1 MLACSYSSGVYSS
14 HNSLGNNRELSHDAL
29 TVVELNRQKYLLCL
43 VNTSHVSG
51 LLF

>member
-1 MLACSYSSGVYSS
+1 MLACSYSSGGYS

-43 VNTSHVSG
+43 VNASHVSG